1 MDQHPWVSLKEILK
15 IRLILSISNLDIMAF
30 IQFHS
35 WGVEIIFRSLVFL
48 HFLFYDQHHVLNV
61 HCFIVE
67 VLSFSQRTSCRLV
80 SPRQGTQNIAMVIFL
95 TWKGNM
101 NQPKSKSAKKILA
114 PNHEMKC

>member
-35 WGVEIIFRSLVFL
+35 WGIEIIFRSLVFL

-61 HCFIVE
+61 HCFMLKCSAFLKELLVNWFHLNKEHKILIS
-67 VLSFSQRTSCRLV
+67 LSFKH
-80 SPRQGTQNIAMVIFL
+80 G
-95 TWKGNM
+95 KGNM
-101 NQPKSKSAKKILA
+101 NHQRVKMQKNDCGAEP
-114 PNHEMKC
+114 